1 MMKKIL
7 IVNGVNLG
15 QLGTREINIYGSE
28 SFEDYYHSLQKKYPE
43 AALTYFQSDHQSEIV
58 GKLLDAREYDGI
70 ILNAGAY
77 THTSLVIADAIK
89 AISVPVIEVHIS
101 NLFAREQ
108 YRLRSTIGA
117 ACRGFIAGL
126 GLQVYELALLSFL
139 LRDY

>member
-1 MMKKIL
+1 MKRIL

-15 QLGTREINIYGSE
+15 QLGTREINIYGSV
-28 SFEDYYHSLQKKYPE
+28 SFDDYYHSLQKKYPE
-43 AALTYFQSDHQSEIV
+43 VSLSCFQSDHQSEIV
-58 GKLLDAREYDGI
+58 EKLLGAKDYDGI

-89 AISVPVIEVHIS
+89 AIAVPVIEVHIS

-108 YRLRSTIGA
+108 YRLHSTIGA

-139 LRDY
+139 LQEH